1 MTRRKDPRA
10 ELKEASIQ
18 DAIQKIKSKVFASAY
33 HAANGTRGDAESESS
48 DVEKANSFDM
58 FDCTKGLC
66 EDISSL

>member
-18 DAIQKIKSKVFASAY
+18 DASAY